1 MAVEVD
7 EEEKSVKR
15 PLAEE
20 EDLASGSYGGNDKR
34 GVSGKGAKGNANA
47 STNDNYDEEEMNVEP
62 ELRMLNKTKHNWRS
76 NKQYALTKVAAHKDK
91 ASIVV
96 CHWLFKRYTIKEECL
111 TPPEKDTL
119 WEFSTASFVYLS
131 PLDGDS
137 TQKTYASICC
147 C

>member
-47 STNDNYDEEEMNVEP
+47 STNDNYDGGNE
-62 ELRMLNKTKHNWRS
+62 R
-76 NKQYALTKVAAHKDK
+76 
-91 ASIVV
+91 
-96 CHWLFKRYTIKEECL
+96 
-111 TPPEKDTL
+111 
-119 WEFSTASFVYLS
+119 
-131 PLDGDS
+131 
-137 TQKTYASICC
+137 
-147 C
+147 